1 MSDWLEWSAIKK
13 EKRKRKDRDFD
24 DIEDL
29 IRERTDRRF
38 MPPDWAMNLAII
50 LSFVIVLGAIT
61 YYAIQ

>member
-50 LSFVIVLGAIT
+50 LSFVILLGAIT

>member
-29 IRERTDRRF
+29 IRERTDRRV

-50 LSFVIVLGAIT
+50 LSFVIVLGAIA

>member
-1 MSDWLEWSAIKK
+1 MSDWSEWGAIKK